1 MVEFQDADL
10 RGSRF
15 RNVHLGG
22 TQFRHVDMSE
32 AELRGVLLRAVVMR
46 GVELIDVDIEGEVR
60 GLTVNGVEV
69 GAYVEAELDRRQPE
83 RRLMRPADAAGFRLA
98 WETLEKLWEG
108 TVARARRLPPE
119 RLHESVGGEWSFI
132 ETLRHLVFASEAW
145 VLRAVLGD
153 PAPWHP
159 LSLPW
164 DEMPDA
170 DGVPRD
176 REARP
181 TLDEMLAV
189 LGERRATVRAVIWQ
203 QTDESL
209 DRTVEPVE
217 GPGWPEPYAF
227 PVRECLQVVLNE
239 EYQHRLYAERDLEAL
254 GPTPSGEPVAY
265 AP

>member
-10 RGSRF
+10 RQSSF

-22 TQFRHVDMSE
+22 TQFRHVDLSE
-32 AELRGVLLRAVVMR
+32 AELRGVRMQAVVMR
-46 GVELIDVDIEGEVR
+46 GAELIDVDIEGEIR

-69 GAYVEAELDRRQPE
+69 SDYVEAELDRRHPD
-83 RRLMRPADAAGFRLA
+83 RRFMRPTDAAGFRRA
-98 WETLEKLWEG
+98 WEALDELWAG
-108 TVARARRLPPE
+108 TIATARRLPPE

-132 ETLRHLVFASEAW
+132 ETLRHLVFATECW

-164 DEMPDA
+164 DEMPDTP
-170 DGVPRD
+170 GVPRD
-176 REARP
+176 RAVRP
-181 TLDEMLAV
+181 GLDEILA
-189 LGERRATVRAVIWQ
+189 LREDRRARVRAVIWE

-209 DRTVEPVE
+209 DRTLEPVE

-227 PVRECLQVVLNE
+227 PLRECLSVVINE
-239 EYQHRLYAERDLEAL
+239 EYMHRLYAERDLAAL
-254 GPTPSGEPVAY
+254 AVQ
-265 AP
+265 